1 MPMWLKIL
9 SDVLIACGAFFALV
23 GVLGILRMPDTF
35 CRMQAS
41 TCISTLGMLGVAVG
55 GVLYA
60 ALIMH
65 SASAA
70 IKIAVIALMV
80 LVTNP
85 VGSHAIAKGAYSHG
99 YRPEKKMETDDLGRD
114 FDE

>member
-1 MPMWLKIL
+1 MLIRIIIDL
-9 SDVLIACGAFFALV
+9 LIAVGLVFACA
-23 GVLGILRMPDTF
+23 GTIGILKMPDPF
-35 CRMQAS
+35 SRMQAA

-55 GVLYA
+55 GLYA
-60 ALIMH
+60 AVIMH
-65 SASAA
+65 SASSA
-70 IKIAVIALMV
+70 IKIAVIALMIM
-80 LVTNP
+80 VTNP

>member
-1 MPMWLKIL
+1 MTVRIIA
-9 SDVLIACGAFFALV
+9 DVLIAIGAIFALA
-23 GVLGILRMPDTF
+23 GTIGILKMPDPF
-35 CRMQAS
+35 SRMQAS
-41 TCISTLGMLGVAVG
+41 TCISTLGVLGVAIG

-60 ALIMH
+60 AVVMH
-65 SASAA
+65 SASSA
-70 IKIAVIALMV
+70 IKIAVIALML

-99 YRPEKKMETDDLGRD
+99 YRPDKKMETDDLGRD

>member
-1 MPMWLKIL
+1 MLIRIIIDL
-9 SDVLIACGAFFALV
+9 LIAVGLVFACA
-23 GVLGILRMPDTF
+23 GTIGIVKMPDPF
-35 CRMQAS
+35 SRMQAS

-60 ALIMH
+60 AVIMH
-65 SASAA
+65 NASAA
-70 IKIAVIALMV
+70 IKIVVIALMV
-80 LVTNP
+80 MVTNP

>member
-1 MPMWLKIL
+1 MIL
-9 SDVLIACGAFFALV
+9 RIIIDLLMVCGLYFALAGTK
-23 GVLGILRMPDTF
+23 GVLKMPDTF

-60 ALIMH
+60 AVIMH
-65 SASAA
+65 SASSA
-70 IKIAVIALMV
+70 IKIAVIALMIM
-80 LVTNP
+80 VTNP

>member
-1 MPMWLKIL
+1 MLIRIIIDL
-9 SDVLIACGAFFALV
+9 LIAVGLVFACA
-23 GVLGILRMPDTF
+23 GTIGILKMPDPF
-35 CRMQAS
+35 SRMQAA

-60 ALIMH
+60 AVH
-65 SASAA
+65 SAGAA
-70 IKIAVIALMV
+70 IKIAVIALMIM
-80 LVTNP
+80 VTNP

>member
-1 MPMWLKIL
+1 MLIRII
-9 SDVLIACGAFFALV
+9 SDLLIAVGLV
-23 GVLGILRMPDTF
+23 FTAAGTKGILKMPDPF
-35 CRMQAS
+35 SRMQAA
-41 TCISTLGMLGVAVG
+41 TCISTLGVLGVAVG

-60 ALIMH
+60 AAVMH

-70 IKIAVIALMV
+70 IKIIVIAL
-80 LVTNP
+80 LIFVTNP

-114 FDE
+114 FDD